1 MKIKNIQFWIIL
13 LCSVFYSEMDY
24 SQITGV
30 GHSSTANTSYTNG
43 ATNDVIYIYCND
55 PQTNNTGTLTATP
68 TGGTGPFSFNWYE
81 YDSGTNGWLAYS
93 NAIGAT
99 STINGLADGGY
110 FVTITDSNGNPAG
123 CFRAWVFLNYTEAE
137 AGAPISGCTGF
148 NLSGTPNPDNNFV
161 YYNPP
166 PNPLVIDATTD
177 ISVCFSATHTWISDI
192 AFYVVGP
199 PSCGS
204 PTVLLSPN
212 PGAIGQGTV
221 CNSGDNVNSLCFSTS
236 SGANFDACA
245 NAAPYTGTY
254 GSYGPGNTAI
264 DWSPFYG
271 CDASSGGFSVQIY
284 DCIGGDVGAL
294 TNSTITLNGVSAC
307 GPINA
312 DYNSGAINSAIDDNS
327 CDAASAS
334 IFTVPQPVSVTT
346 PIVLNNS
353 ITSVSW
359 STGATTNNTNVAT
372 PPSQNTM
379 YYYTVTDNFGCST
392 TDSVLFTNTCVCN
405 IDNFTANIS
414 AADCTPGT
422 FSIDGTVEFTN
433 APTTGTLTVTNC
445 SGDVATFNA
454 PFTSPINYNI
464 PDITADG
471 TTNCSV
477 TAAFSDAGACT
488 ANLGPFTEPI
498 CNCAFTLIDVTIGAC
513 NTTDNTFTIDGSV
526 EFQSAPTTGTLVIED
541 CNGNAATF
549 NAPFTSPQV
558 FSIPSI
564 PADGTTNCQITAYF
578 TDDLPCEIISPTY
591 DNPTGCQCGA
601 DIGSLT
607 TTATGD
613 GITDYILCFGDQVDI
628 NSNLDYSAP
637 DDENIAGITY
647 DPGLAYLVYQC
658 PPTVFNPD
666 ELTDINGNWIDPCIV
681 GIASFGDDF
690 QDVNTLG
697 GPSYVGTYTDN
708 TIYYVPITMYSN
720 VDGIY
725 AIGFPGGDWCYDMGT
740 PIAVQ
745 YLPEITTTETTDCN
759 AATATI
765 TINGGLPEIDGS
777 SFTVSNL
784 LPATATFDNT
794 TCIDGG
800 TITISGLQ
808 NGDMYSFDIIDDNG
822 CPISFSS
829 GPFVEAP
836 TADAGTDD
844 TECSLT
850 YTLAANPSFGTGTW
864 TGPAGSNFA
873 SANSP
878 TSSVTVNAAG
888 SYDFTW
894 TETTGVGCT
903 SSDIVTIQFSDI
915 QYTEVVNNST
925 CGNADGDI
933 TLTGNSGIAPYS
945 YSIDNGTTTQAG
957 GAFATLGS
965 GTYNVVVEDNI
976 GCQAT
981 GTINITDLGGPTIDA
996 INGND
1001 ISCNAACDG
1010 DIAINATG
1018 ATQFSIDNGTTFQA
1032 TNNFAGLC
1040 EGNYDIVV
1048 QDALGCAVTGNIV
1061 LTEPI
1066 ALTHTTTKID
1076 LECANQCIGEI
1087 DITAAGGTP
1096 PYQYSIDNGTTTST
1110 NGLFQNLC
1118 GGTYD
1123 VLVTDLNN
1131 CTTTS
1136 QVIITEPNP
1145 ITITIGIFDATC
1157 FGQCNGSMNS
1167 IPAGGSAP
1175 YSYTW
1180 SPAIGGNVPLVTNLC
1195 AGAYDLT
1202 VTDDNGCTLDTN
1214 GIVVGAPTA
1223 VTIDNVAIVDET
1235 CGGDCTGEVTVT
1247 STGATSFSIN
1257 GGAASA
1263 NNVFSN
1269 LCAGNYTILAED
1281 VNGCSA
1287 TAPAVIT
1294 GPPPVTVTANGIS
1307 NICNGE
1313 STSLTAVGAG
1323 GIGPYTYLWDN
1334 GDVTATTN
1342 VTPATPG
1349 QTFCVTAFDAGGC
1362 PSAAPACINVIV
1374 NEPLSV
1380 IALSDQA
1387 ICEGETAQISALGS
1401 GGNGGPYI
1409 YTWDQGVGVGQNQSV
1424 SPAFQTTYT
1433 VSVTDNCTTTPATA
1447 QVTIDVNTIPNIS
1460 FQADVTEGCAPV
1472 AVNFTAD
1479 NVPVGSN
1486 YLWSFGDGG
1495 ASQDGDLTSYSFENP
1510 GCWDISLDITT
1521 PEGCQSSTS
1530 IPGYICVY
1538 DYPTPQFN
1546 FGPQPTTILDPT
1558 IVFENTTPG
1567 NNSYTWTFD
1576 TDGVAASSNAIN
1588 PSYTFSDPGIF
1599 EVCLDALSINGC
1611 PGSICQNVEILEEF
1625 LVYVP
1630 NAFTP
1635 DGDEIN
1641 NEFAPIISGI
1651 TPDSYEFLVF
1661 NRWGQL
1667 LFQSQIPGKGWTGIY
1682 NGVMSQQDVYVWK
1695 LKVEDQL
1702 GKTHEYIGHVTLV
1715 K

>member
-1 MKIKNIQFWIIL
+1 M
-13 LCSVFYSEMDY
+13 
-24 SQITGV
+24 
-30 GHSSTANTSYTNG
+30 
-43 ATNDVIYIYCND
+43 
-55 PQTNNTGTLTATP
+55 TATP
-68 TGGTGPFSFNWYE
+68 TGGTAPFSFDWFE
-81 YDSGTNGWLAYS
+81 YDSGTNGW
-93 NAIGAT
+93 NALSSSIGAT
-99 STINGLADGGY
+99 STVNGLADGGY
-110 FVTITDSNGNPAG
+110 FVTITDANGNPAG

-137 AGAPISGCTGF
+137 AGAPVSSCGAFSLTGV
-148 NLSGTPNPDNNFV
+148 PNAFANFT

-166 PNPLVIDATTD
+166 PNPLLVNASTS
-177 ISVCFSATHTWISDI
+177 ISVTFDATHTYVSDLGYYLI
-192 AFYVVGP
+192 GP
-199 PSCGS
+199 ASCGS
-204 PTVLLSPN
+204 PVIELAAN
-212 PGAIGQGTV
+212 PGNT
-221 CNSGDNVNSLCFSTS
+221 CNSGDNVVGLTFNTS
-236 SGANFDACA
+236 SGAYYDVCA
-245 NAAPYTGTY
+245 GAAPATGTY
-254 GSYGPGNTAI
+254 GGSSGVDI
-264 DWSPFYG
+264 DWTALYG
-271 CDASSGGFSVQIY
+271 CDASSGDWSVQIY
-284 DCIGGDVGAL
+284 DCISSDVGSL
-294 TNSTITLNGVSAC
+294 TGAQIQISGTSSC
-307 GPINA
+307 GPVNV
-312 DYNSGAINSAIDDNS
+312 DYNSGAINSAINDNS

-334 IFTVPQPVSVTT
+334 IYTVPQAVSQTT

-353 ITSVSW
+353 IASVAW
-359 STGATTNNTNVAT
+359 STGDNTNTTNVNPA
-372 PPSQNTM
+372 PLANTM

-433 APTTGTLTVTNC
+433 QPTTGTLTITNC

-454 PFTSPINYNI
+454 PFVSPINYTIDDI
-464 PDITADG
+464 PADG

-488 ANLGPFTEPI
+488 VDLGPFTEPI
-498 CNCAFTLIDVTIGAC
+498 CNCAFSLIDVTIGAC

-541 CNGNAATF
+541 CNGNNATF
-549 NAPFTSPQV
+549 NAPFTSPQL
-558 FSIPSI
+558 FSIPGI
-564 PADGTTNCQITAYF
+564 PADGTIGCEITAYF
-578 TDDLPCEIISPTY
+578 SDDLACEIVSPTY
-591 DNPTGCQCGA
+591 DNPSGCQCGA
-601 DIGSLT
+601 DIGSLNT
-607 TTATGD
+607 TLTGD
-613 GITDYILCFGDQVDI
+613 GTTNYVLCFGDQVDI
-628 NSNLDYSAP
+628 TSNLDYSAP

-658 PPTVFNPD
+658 PPTTFNPS
-666 ELTDINGNWIDPCIV
+666 ELTDAAGNWVDPCIV

-690 QDVNTLG
+690 QDINTLG

-708 TIYYVPITMYSN
+708 TIYYVPITMYSI

-725 AIGFPGGDWCYDMGT
+725 AVGFPGGDWCYDMGT

-745 YLPEITTTETTDCN
+745 YLPEITTTEVTDCN

-765 TINGGLPEIDGS
+765 TINGGLPELDGS

-794 TCIDGG
+794 TCLDGG

-829 GPFVEAP
+829 GPFVETP

-864 TGPAGSNFA
+864 TGAAGVVFTNA
-873 SANSP
+873 ASP
-878 TSSVTVNAAG
+878 TSGVTVPSAG

-894 TETTGVGCT
+894 TETTGAGC
-903 SSDIVTIQFSDI
+903 SSADIVTVQFSDI
-915 QYTEVVNNST
+915 QYSEVVNNST

-945 YSIDNGTTTQAG
+945 YSIDNGTTTQVG
-957 GAFATLGS
+957 GAFVSLGS
-965 GTYNVVVEDNI
+965 GTYNIVVEDDIN
-976 GCQAT
+976 CQAT

-1001 ISCNAACDG
+1001 ISCNAVCDG

-1018 ATQFSIDNGTTFQA
+1018 GTQFSIDNGATFQA
-1032 TNNFAGLC
+1032 ASNFAGLC
-1040 EGNYDIVV
+1040 AGTYDIVV
-1048 QDALGCAVTGNIV
+1048 EDAIGCAVTGNYV
-1061 LTEPI
+1061 LTEPVE
-1066 ALTHTTTKID
+1066 LTHSSTKVD
-1076 LECANQCIGEI
+1076 LSCAGQCIGEI
-1087 DITAAGGTP
+1087 DITPAGGTA
-1096 PYQYSIDNGTTTST
+1096 PYQYSIDNGATTSA

-1118 GGTYD
+1118 AGTYD
-1123 VLVTDLNN
+1123 IIITDLNM
-1131 CTTTS
+1131 CTSTS
-1136 QVIITEPNP
+1136 QVIITEPTP
-1145 ITITIGIFDATC
+1145 ISVTIGITDATC
-1157 FGQCNGSMNS
+1157 FGQCNGMMNS
-1167 IPAGGSAP
+1167 IPAGGTGAGT

-1180 SPAIGGNVPLVTNLC
+1180 TPAVGGNVPLVTNLC
-1195 AGAYDLT
+1195 AGAYDLLI
-1202 VTDDNGCTLDTN
+1202 TDGNGCILDTN
-1214 GIVVGAPTA
+1214 GIVVGAPAA

-1235 CGGDCTGEVTVT
+1235 CGGDCTGELTVT
-1247 STGATSFSIN
+1247 STGGTSFSIN

-1287 TAPAVIT
+1287 TEQAVIT
-1294 GPPPVTVTANGIS
+1294 GPPPVTVTASGLT
-1307 NICNGE
+1307 NICDGE

-1323 GIGPYTYLWDN
+1323 GIGPYTYVWDN
-1334 GDVTATTN
+1334 GDATATTN
-1342 VTPATPG
+1342 VTPPTPG
-1349 QTFCVTAFDAGGC
+1349 QTYCVTAFDAGMC
-1362 PSAAPACINVIV
+1362 PSAAPACVNVV
-1374 NEPLSV
+1374 VSPPLNV

-1387 ICEGETAQISALGS
+1387 ICEGETAQISAIAG
-1401 GGNGGPYI
+1401 GGNGGPYT

-1433 VSVTDNCTTTPATA
+1433 VTVTDNCTTTPATA

-1479 NVPVGSN
+1479 NVPVGST

-1495 ASQDGDLTSYSFENP
+1495 ASQDADLTSYSFDNP

-1538 DYPTPQFN
+1538 DYPVPDFT

-1558 IVFENTTPG
+1558 IIFDNLTTG

-1576 TDGVAASSNAIN
+1576 TDGVADSSNVIN
-1588 PSYTFSDPGIF
+1588 PTYTFAEPGIF
-1599 EVCLDALSINGC
+1599 EVCLDAVSINGC
-1611 PGSICQNVEILEEF
+1611 PGEVCQNVEILEEF

-1641 NEFAPIISGI
+1641 NEFMPIISGI
-1651 TPDSYEFLVF
+1651 MPDTYEFLVF

-1667 LFQSQIPGKGWTGIY
+1667 IFQSQIVGKGWDGIY

-1695 LKVEDQL
+1695 LNVEDQL
-1702 GKTHEYIGHVTLV
+1702 GKTHEYIGHVTLI